1 MPDKSTVRVDP
12 PSLLASAD
20 SAGQI
25 LDEAA
30 AHPGR
35 TSSAHSDRSSASDL
49 AGAAV
54 AAAMSARAAALAAAG
69 AGAGPA
75 VETTTAVGVAQLQA
89 QDEQNAEALR
99 AVAQQDSQ
107 WV

>member
-1 MPDKSTVRVDP
+1 MPAEIRVKS

-20 SAGQI
+20 TAARI

-30 AHPGR
+30 AP
-35 TSSAHSDRSSASDL
+35 SSAISPAGIGGASASDA

-54 AAAMSARAAALAAAG
+54 AAAMQARAAALTAARAG
-69 AGAGPA
+69 VGPG
-75 VETTTAVGVAQLQA
+75 VETVTDNGVERLQG

-99 AVAQQDSQ
+99 AVGQQTTR